1 MSQEIVYLKSIK
13 LLQQHL
19 VQRMSILVVNFIR
32 ILLPKS
38 IFSLIRTVLLP
49 PLRFLLRLVLPLSLL
64 PLHLEVLTLTLLPLH
79 LEVIMSGKCGKIM
92 LSIAKALH
100 LLFLYIMNIM
110 IIVLRLALLGRV
122 LALTGIA
129 TRIILAARKPSAKLQ
144 KFLKVKALL
153 Q

>member
-38 IFSLIRTVLLP
+38 IFSVIRTVLLP
-49 PLRFLLRLVLPLSLL
+49 PLRFLLQLVLP
-64 PLHLEVLTLTLLPLH
+64 LTLLPLH

-100 LLFLYIMNIM
+100 PLFLYIMNIM
-110 IIVLRLALLGRV
+110 IVVLRLALQGRV

-129 TRIILAARKPSAKLQ
+129 TRIILAVRKPSAKLE
-144 KFLKVKALL
+144 KCLKPKAMFH
-153 Q
+153 